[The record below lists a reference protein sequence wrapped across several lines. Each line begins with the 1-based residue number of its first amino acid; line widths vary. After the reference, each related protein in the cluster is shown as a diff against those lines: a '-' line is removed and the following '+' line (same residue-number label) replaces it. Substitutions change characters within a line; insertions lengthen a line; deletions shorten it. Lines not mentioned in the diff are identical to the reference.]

1 MENKATILCPQCHT
15 QINIEDALYSQLQ
28 TKFDADFE
36 KKREQYKKAQIELKQ
51 KEEVLKQQQ
60 EQFEDKLQD
69 ALALRLK
76 AREQDLRTSIQQE
89 MMQIKE
95 QEEALLKEE
104 LAKKSKQLLFLQQEA
119 DKKLQAALQQ
129 SKEEQAAQ
137 IRAQLEQENA
147 LKHKKLEDALQEK
160 SAQLQEFEA
169 NKAEIAKLKMK
180 MQEVEAKAKSEAQIE
195 FYEKLAEEKQK
206 AIQEVNSQHELK
218 LKEAEEKVRQ
228 MQEQLQIAQRKAE
241 QGSMQTQG
249 EVQELAIEEYLSAKF
264 PLDTI
269 EEIKKGQRGADCMQI
284 VNTPE
289 LPNCGKIYYESK
301 RTKEFQKSWIEKF
314 KADMREKGADVGVLI
329 TTVLPKELERM
340 GFYDGIWVCTYD
352 EFKGSVALIR
362 NSLVQVSLA
371 KLSQE
376 GKNDKMS
383 LLYNYLT
390 GNEFA
395 MQVEAIVEGF
405 SAMQSDLDR
414 EKRAMAKLWKQREK
428 QLEKVLDNTIGM
440 YGSIKGIAGNAI
452 ANVQA
457 LELEYIAEED
467 DEENL
472 DVKEVE

>member
-1 MENKATILCPQCHT
+1 MENKATITCPNCQT
-15 QINIEDALYSQLQ
+15 EISIEDALYAQLESQFNKDIQ
-28 TKFDADFE
+28 E
-36 KKREQYKKAQIELKQ
+36 KREQYKKAQLELQQ
-51 KEEVLKQQQ
+51 KAQALKKEQ

-69 ALALRLK
+69 ALTLRLRAK
-76 AREQDLRTSIQQE
+76 EQDLRASISKE

-95 QEEALLKEE
+95 QEEALLKAE
-104 LAKKSKQLLFLQQEA
+104 LDKKSKELLTMQQEA
-119 DKKLQAALQQ
+119 DRKLQEALQQ
-129 SKEEQAAQ
+129 SKKEQEAQ
-137 IRAQLEQENA
+137 IKAQLEQESA
-147 LKHKKLEDALQEK
+147 LKVKALEDALQKK
-160 SAQLQEFEA
+160 SAQIQELEA
-169 NKAEIAKLKMK
+169 SKAEIAKLKME
-180 MQEVEAKAKSEAQIE
+180 MAEAEAKAKSEAQKE

-206 AIQEVNSQHELK
+206 TIQEVNSQNELK
-218 LKEAEEKVRQ
+218 LKEADEKMRQ
-228 MQEQLQIAQRKAE
+228 LQEQLQIAQRKAE

-249 EVQELAIEEYLSAKF
+249 EVQELAIEEYLATKF

-284 VNTPE
+284 VNTQE
-289 LPNCGKIYYESK
+289 QSNCGKIYYESK

-329 TTVLPKELERM
+329 TSVLPKELERM

-362 NSLVQVSLA
+362 NSLIQVSLA

-376 GKNDKMS
+376 GKSDKMA

-390 GNEFA
+390 SNEFA

-405 SAMQSDLDR
+405 TTIQSDLQK
-414 EKRAMAKLWKQREK
+414 EKNAMARMWKQREK

-452 ANVQA
+452 GNVKA
-457 LELEYIAEED
+457 LELEYFEEVG
-467 DEENL
+467 E
-472 DVKEVE
+472 KE

>member
-1 MENKATILCPQCHT
+1 MENKATITCPNCHT
-15 QINIEDALYSQLQ
+15 KISIEDALYTQLESQFNKDIQ
-28 TKFDADFE
+28 E
-36 KKREQYKKAQIELKQ
+36 KREQYKKAQLELQQ
-51 KEEVLKQQQ
+51 KTEALKKEQ

-69 ALALRLK
+69 ALTLRLRAK
-76 AREQDLRTSIQQE
+76 EQDLRASISKE

-95 QEEALLKEE
+95 QEEALLKAE
-104 LAKKSKQLLFLQQEA
+104 LDKKSKELLTMQQEA
-119 DKKLQAALQQ
+119 DRKLQEALQE
-129 SKEEQAAQ
+129 SKREQEAQ
-137 IRAQLEQENA
+137 IKAQLEQESA
-147 LKHKKLEDALQEK
+147 LKVKELEDALQEK
-160 SAQLQEFEA
+160 SAQIQELEA
-169 NKAEIAKLKMK
+169 SKAEIAKLKMQ
-180 MQEVEAKAKSEAQIE
+180 MQEAEAKAKSEAQIE

-206 AIQEVNSQHELK
+206 AIQEVNSQNELK
-218 LKEAEEKVRQ
+218 LKEADEKMRQ
-228 MQEQLQIAQRKAE
+228 LQEQLQMAQRKAE

-249 EVQELAIEEYLSAKF
+249 EVQELAIEEYLATKF

-284 VNTPE
+284 VNTQE
-289 LPNCGKIYYESK
+289 QSNCGKIYYESK

-329 TTVLPKELERM
+329 TSVLPKELERM

-362 NSLVQVSLA
+362 NSLIQVSLA

-376 GKNDKMS
+376 GKSDKMA

-405 SAMQSDLDR
+405 TTMQSDLQK
-414 EKRAMAKLWKQREK
+414 EKNAMARIWKQREK

-452 ANVQA
+452 GNVKA
-457 LELEYIAEED
+457 LELEYIS
-467 DEENL
+467 DEE
-472 DVKEVE
+472 E

>member
-1 MENKATILCPQCHT
+1 MENKATITCPNCKT
-15 QINIEDALYSQLQ
+15 EISIEDALYAQLESQFNKDIQ
-28 TKFDADFE
+28 E
-36 KKREQYKKAQIELKQ
+36 KREQYKKAQLELQQ
-51 KEEVLKQQQ
+51 KAQALKKEQ

-69 ALALRLK
+69 ALTLRLRAK
-76 AREQDLRTSIQQE
+76 EQDLRASIQKE

-95 QEEALLKEE
+95 QEEALLKAE
-104 LAKKSKQLLFLQQEA
+104 LDKKSKELLAMQQEA
-119 DKKLQAALQQ
+119 DRKLQEALQQ
-129 SKEEQAAQ
+129 SKREQEAQ
-137 IRAQLEQENA
+137 IKAQLEQESA
-147 LKHKKLEDALQEK
+147 LKVKELEDALQAK
-160 SAQLQEFEA
+160 SAQIQELEA
-169 NKAEIAKLKMK
+169 SKAEIAKLKMQ
-180 MQEVEAKAKSEAQIE
+180 MQEAEAKAKSEAQIE

-206 AIQEVNSQHELK
+206 AIQEVNSQNELK
-218 LKEAEEKVRQ
+218 LKEADEKMRQ
-228 MQEQLQIAQRKAE
+228 LQEQLQIAQRKAE

-249 EVQELAIEEYLSAKF
+249 EVQELAIEEYLATKF

-284 VNTPE
+284 VNTQE
-289 LPNCGKIYYESK
+289 QSNCGKIYYESK

-329 TTVLPKELERM
+329 TSVLPKELERM

-362 NSLVQVSLA
+362 NSLIQVSLA

-376 GKNDKMS
+376 GKSDKMA

-390 GNEFA
+390 SNEFA

-405 SAMQSDLDR
+405 TTMQSDLQK
-414 EKRAMAKLWKQREK
+414 EKNAMARIWKQREK

-452 ANVQA
+452 GNVKA
-457 LELEYIAEED
+457 LELEYFEEVG
-467 DEENL
+467 E
-472 DVKEVE
+472 KE